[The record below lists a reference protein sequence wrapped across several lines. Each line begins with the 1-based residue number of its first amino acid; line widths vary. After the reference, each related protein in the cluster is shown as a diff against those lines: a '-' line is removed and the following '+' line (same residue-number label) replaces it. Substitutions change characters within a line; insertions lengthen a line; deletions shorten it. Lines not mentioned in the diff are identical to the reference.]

1 MLQQMIDERNLQ
13 DTIRINRPTKQIGD
27 EYVRSS
33 MLVMSSNYEGF
44 PMVMIEAMACG
55 LPVVTFDYKCGPKD
69 IIKDG
74 ENGLL
79 VRNGDIQ
86 ALADAM
92 MKVMVDQEYRKRLS
106 ENALNVVST
115 YSEETVMNKWISMFT
130 SLTER

>member
-1 MLQQMIDERNLQ
+1 M
-13 DTIRINRPTKQIGD
+13 T
-27 EYVRSS
+27 
-33 MLVMSSNYEGF
+33 SNYEGF
-44 PMVMIEAMACG
+44 GMVLVEAMACG
-55 LPVVTFDYKCGPKD
+55 VPAVAFDCKCGPKD

-92 MKVMVDQEYRKRLS
+92 MKVMVDQDYRKRLS
-106 ENALNVVST
+106 KNALNVVST

>member
-1 MLQQMIDERNLQ
+1 MIDERHLQ
-13 DTIRINRPTKQIGD
+13 DTMRINSPTKQIGD
-27 EYVRSS
+27 EYARSS

-55 LPVVTFDYKCGPKD
+55 LPVVAFDFKCGPKD

-79 VRNGDIQ
+79 VSNGDIQ

-92 MKVMVDQEYRKRLS
+92 MNVMVDEEYRKRLS
-106 ENALNVVST
+106 KNALNVVST
-115 YSEETVMNKWISMFT
+115 YSEETVMNKWISLFN
-130 SLTER
+130 SLTQTGC

>member
-1 MLQQMIDERNLQ
+1 MIDERNLQ

-55 LPVVTFDYKCGPKD
+55 LPVVSFDYKCGPKD

-92 MKVMVDQEYRKRLS
+92 MKVMVDLEYRKRLS
-106 ENALNVVST
+106 KTL
-115 YSEETVMNKWISMFT
+115 
-130 SLTER
+130 

>member
-1 MLQQMIDERNLQ
+1 M
-13 DTIRINRPTKQIGD
+13 RINSPTKQIGD
-27 EYVRSS
+27 EYARSS

-55 LPVVTFDYKCGPKD
+55 LPVVSFDFKCGPKD

-79 VRNGDIQ
+79 VSNGDIQ

-92 MKVMVDQEYRKRLS
+92 MNVMVDEEYRKRLS
-106 ENALNVVST
+106 KNALNVVST
-115 YSEETVMNKWISMFT
+115 YSEETVMNKWISLFN
-130 SLTER
+130 SLTQTGC

>member
-1 MLQQMIDERNLQ
+1 
-13 DTIRINRPTKQIGD
+13 
-27 EYVRSS
+27 

-55 LPVVTFDYKCGPKD
+55 LPVVSFDYKCGPKD

-92 MKVMVDQEYRKRLS
+92 MKVMVDQDYRKRLS
-106 ENALNVVST
+106 KTL
-115 YSEETVMNKWISMFT
+115 
-130 SLTER
+130 